1 MNQIII
7 PSRRSFLKSA
17 AAVSAVSSIAAP
29 GIILGNPD
37 SRKLKI
43 GLVGCGGRGS
53 GAAGDAMTADSNAEL
68 WAAGDVFP
76 SSIEGSLSALRNQ
89 FKDRV
94 NVEDSRKFTGMDA
107 YQKVLESGVDV
118 VILATPPG
126 FRPIHFE
133 AAVNAGKH
141 IFCEK
146 PVAVD
151 MAGVKKVM
159 AAAQKAKEKGLAVVS
174 GFCWRKDTS
183 RREFFKRIHSGDIGD
198 IAHYY
203 ATYYTGPVKSMAR
216 KEDRKPEWSDVEWQ
230 VRNWYNFSWL
240 GGDGLVE
247 QAVHSVD
254 KVGWAFLDQNPIACH
269 GNGGRQVPFE
279 GAEGYNIFDHFSVI
293 YEYPN
298 GVLASV
304 CSRQTPNCEN
314 ENADYI
320 LGTKGKA
327 TIKGGLRITGD
338 KAWRDR
344 GEAPVNMYVYEHM
357 ELFQSIREGKPL
369 FEGDWM
375 CHSTALAIMGR
386 NAAYTGKRITW
397 DQLMKSEEDLA
408 PDDLKWDSAFTPSP
422 MPRPGITKFV

>member
-29 GIILGNPD
+29 GIVLGNPD

-183 RREFFKRIHSGDIGD
+183 RREFFKRIHAGDIGD
-198 IAHYY
+198 ISHYY

-216 KEDRKPEWSDVEWQ
+216 KEDRKPE
-230 VRNWYNFSWL
+230 
-240 GGDGLVE
+240 
-247 QAVHSVD
+247 
-254 KVGWAFLDQNPIACH
+254 
-269 GNGGRQVPFE
+269 
-279 GAEGYNIFDHFSVI
+279 
-293 YEYPN
+293 
-298 GVLASV
+298 
-304 CSRQTPNCEN
+304 
-314 ENADYI
+314 
-320 LGTKGKA
+320 
-327 TIKGGLRITGD
+327 
-338 KAWRDR
+338 
-344 GEAPVNMYVYEHM
+344 
-357 ELFQSIREGKPL
+357 
-369 FEGDWM
+369 
-375 CHSTALAIMGR
+375 
-386 NAAYTGKRITW
+386 
-397 DQLMKSEEDLA
+397 
-408 PDDLKWDSAFTPSP
+408 
-422 MPRPGITKFV
+422 